1 MGEFLMGA
9 LAFLAIGGA
18 ISVGTVALL
27 VFGFRKV
34 MKWARQD
41 TLGGNKQLYL
51 DQDTE
56 PDPQDIQRSLRTYLH
71 ARGIGTRARAA
82 SNQVRAAVEK
92 RNNLTIV
99 IESKFPPGTLS
110 HTKFMSAV
118 DTAYNVLLRNCAII
132 ANRINFFDVRDY
144 QMLERANS
152 SVLPSRTAAPKD
164 IQQERLEL
172 MNMSIQ
178 TLDNIIA
185 ANEKLLLELDKLA
198 IELGTVGLESSET
211 NTNDMLDEIGVLTE
225 QTRYYQ

>member
-92 RNNLTIV
+92 RNNLTIGV
-99 IESKFPPGTLS
+99 GVNALISSGQKDVAVNATLRW
-110 HTKFMSAV
+110 
-118 DTAYNVLLRNCAII
+118 DL
-132 ANRINFFDVRDY
+132 
-144 QMLERANS
+144 
-152 SVLPSRTAAPKD
+152 
-164 IQQERLEL
+164 
-172 MNMSIQ
+172 
-178 TLDNIIA
+178 
-185 ANEKLLLELDKLA
+185 
-198 IELGTVGLESSET
+198 
-211 NTNDMLDEIGVLTE
+211 
-225 QTRYYQ
+225 